1 MSKAG
6 PFLALAAVGLA
17 IAVAGAGKKR
27 RKRNGVIVFEDEE
40 PIYPDEEPRDPEG
53 GSEPPPGGTGEV
65 DGGAVSEIVNLL
77 NDSPPEKRI
86 GSRVPWAIVL
96 HQMGFSRG
104 NDPYKYR
111 KVTAHYIITPD
122 GTIAQ
127 LHPVTAYLYAANG
140 FNEGGISIEFAGN
153 FPAVSQSTDPD
164 HFYKPFDWVDEEGKT
179 RKGFGMDQLTPAQV
193 MAGRWLV
200 EYLHDVV
207 LPDINTDLTV
217 MLAHRQSGQERQ
229 NDPGPDVWA
238 NVGQWAVDN
247 LGLSDGGPGFYVQNG
262 NPIKESWRDAPLIA

>member
-1 MSKAG
+1 MASAG
-6 PFLALAAVGLA
+6 PLIALAV
-17 IAVAGAGKKR
+17 VALVLGAAGGVKR
-27 RKRNGVIVFEDEE
+27 RRKKVSPTPEGATPEGAI
-40 PIYPDEEPRDPEG
+40 PASSGPDRDPGREPEG
-53 GSEPPPGGTGEV
+53 GSEPPPGGTAEV
-65 DGGAVSEIVNLL
+65 EGGADNIVNLL
-77 NDSPPEKRI
+77 NASPPEKRI
-86 GSRVPWAIVL
+86 GSRVPWAIVI

-153 FPAVSQSTDPD
+153 FPSESRSTQPSD
-164 HFYKPFDWVDEEGKT
+164 FYKPDKM
-179 RKGFGMDQLTPAQV
+179 GMDQLTVAQV
-193 MAGRWLV
+193 ESGRWLV

-207 LPDINTDLTV
+207 LPDINQDLTV
-217 MLAHRQSGQERQ
+217 MVAHRQSGAQRQ

-238 NVGQWAVDN
+238 NVGQWAVN
-247 LGLSDGGPGFYVQNG
+247 VIGLSDGGPGFTVG
-262 NPIKESWRDAPLIA
+262 GGHPIEDEWREAPLLV